1 MRFIVGKNS
10 QPSERKL
17 FFGNFLFGILVA
29 IARGEAKRRGSR
41 TSILTW
47 KVVLSI
53 EHSFCVSSGF
63 NMVPQC
69 LHVGSC
75 DGFRLIRKCWSLIQ
89 SNLNH
94 CSNQLHLRT
103 SVDGDLN
110 ISELGV

>member
-1 MRFIVGKNS
+1 MRLIVGKSS

-29 IARGEAKRRGSR
+29 NARGEAKRRGSR

-63 NMVPQC
+63 NMVIKWFHIVC
-69 LHVGSC
+69 MLGCVMGS
-75 DGFRLIRKCWSLIQ
+75 D
-89 SNLNH
+89 
-94 CSNQLHLRT
+94 
-103 SVDGDLN
+103 
-110 ISELGV
+110 